1 MKWLLTLLG
10 LVALFAHCHKDKPVV
25 TTNHL
30 PIARAANQTIALPD
44 NAVVLRPLVGQSGR
58 QNSREAVHSFGGR
71 TTPGG

>member
-1 MKWLLTLLG
+1 MKWLLTFIG
-10 LVALFAHCHKDKPVV
+10 LVALFAHCHKDIPVV
-25 TTNHL
+25 TTIHQ
-30 PIARAANQTIALPD
+30 RAADRAIALPD